1 MGMKFSLM
9 HSWCAG
15 SIRIFYK
22 VGVGTAT
29 HAVEGGKK
37 KRRIYYTIAVTSTLN
52 IKIKISLIYYVLYIV
67 RKAFFF

>member
-1 MGMKFSLM
+1 MAMGMKFSLM

-29 HAVEGGKK
+29 HANGHGDEV
-37 KRRIYYTIAVTSTLN
+37 
-52 IKIKISLIYYVLYIV
+52 
-67 RKAFFF
+67 FFDAQLVCW

>member
-1 MGMKFSLM
+1 MAMGMKFSLM

-37 KRRIYYTIAVTSTLN
+37 KKNILDYCSNFN
-52 IKIKISLIYYVLYIV
+52 IKYKN
-67 RKAFFF
+67 KD

>member
-1 MGMKFSLM
+1 MAMGMKFSLM

-15 SIRIFYK
+15 SKRIFYK

-37 KRRIYYTIAVTSTLN
+37 KEE
-52 IKIKISLIYYVLYIV
+52 YI
-67 RKAFFF
+67 RLLQ

>member
-37 KRRIYYTIAVTSTLN
+37 KKNILDYCSNFN
-52 IKIKISLIYYVLYIV
+52 IKYKN
-67 RKAFFF
+67 KD

>member
-1 MGMKFSLM
+1 MAMGMKFSLM

-29 HAVEGGKK
+29 HARGRKK
-37 KRRIYYTIAVTSTLN
+37 K
-52 IKIKISLIYYVLYIV
+52 KEEYI
-67 RKAFFF
+67 RLLQ